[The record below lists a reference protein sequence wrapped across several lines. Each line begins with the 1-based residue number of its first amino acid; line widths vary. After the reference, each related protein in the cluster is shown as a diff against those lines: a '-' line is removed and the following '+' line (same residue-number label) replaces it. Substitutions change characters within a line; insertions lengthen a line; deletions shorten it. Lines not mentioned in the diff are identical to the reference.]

1 MVISFF
7 IGLGWNTVS
16 KGNNWKYLIG
26 FGMAHPATRGALWKG
41 AKWLAPY
48 AWSAA
53 RVLGADTLTV
63 SRAVA
68 ATRTAATVGS
78 GVSIAAAATVG
89 YTAGAVVGT
98 SIIAV
103 AEEKEMVYEGAT
115 ADVLDFYL
123 LRGGGSET
131 SRDRSAWYESD
142 IPILNIP
149 GDVGFIAKHYLFEDD
164 GGTDIWR
171 GFYLSAIEQ

>member
-1 MVISFF
+1 M
-7 IGLGWNTVS
+7 W
-16 KGNNWKYLIG
+16 
-26 FGMAHPATRGALWKG
+26 RGAKFV
-41 AKWLAPY
+41 APY
-48 AWSAA
+48 AWAA
-53 RVLGADTLTV
+53 TRVLAADAVTV

-78 GVSIAAAATVG
+78 GVTLAAAATVG

-103 AEEKEMVYEGAT
+103 AEEQEMVYEGAT

-123 LRGGGSET
+123 LRGGESET
-131 SRDRSAWYESD
+131 SRDRSAWYETE

-149 GDVGFIAKHYLFEDD
+149 GDAGFIAKHYLWDS
-164 GGTDIWR
+164 W
-171 GFYLSAIEQ
+171 SW

>member
-7 IGLGWNTVS
+7 IGLGWNTVT

-26 FGMAHPATRGALWKG
+26 FGLAHPASRGAMWRG
-41 AKWLAPY
+41 AKWVAPY
-48 AWSAA
+48 AWSAT
-53 RVLGADTLTV
+53 RVLAADAVTV

-68 ATRTAATVGS
+68 ATRTAAAVGS
-78 GVSIAAAATVG
+78 GVTLAAAAGVG

-103 AEEKEMVYEGAT
+103 AEEQEIVYQGAT

-123 LRGGGSET
+123 LRGEESAT
-131 SRDRSAWYESD
+131 VRDRSAWYESET
-142 IPILNIP
+142 PILNIP
-149 GDVGFIAKHYLFEDD
+149 GDAGFIAKHYLWDS
-164 GGTDIWR
+164 W
-171 GFYLSAIEQ
+171 SW